1 MLTIGIFRYHFIC
14 SSERAAKFE
23 ATGKRLKEGAKIN
36 ASLLHLGTVIRTLAK
51 KPGHQNEKSMFGNS
65 KLTMLLKDSLV
76 GGNSKTVMLATVS
89 PLLSNLEET
98 KSTLEFAFD
107 AISIRHNSKA
117 HECEH
122 LNNSEVEDQI
132 GRLQKIKAEL
142 TNVKQE
148 NEKREDVI
156 KELNSDLENLREQEP
171 LQESL
176 VNQDNRV
183 TTVPHLLNV
192 NEDHMLSKLGR
203 CYIEKGQCIYIG
215 GKNTDVEGEHILV
228 ASEIDKIGQI
238 SNREGQVF
246 LQTFRKNAIAL
257 NGQRIDMKL
266 TEQRINSGDR
276 LMFGSL
282 RSLWIFVDPTS
293 DKPNVNEDDFTY
305 DDAENEIIML
315 KNTEETIPADD
326 KALRRKLIKRAEEVK
341 EANFKAVLSNKPLV
355 FSLTLTSAY
364 FLGLNDESNVVIVK
378 VWNRKNNCRYI
389 WTENEFVRAMDDINE
404 FKIDCEND
412 FDPFDITP
420 HSYTPVGVSFVKRD
434 DSGRKQ
440 KAKNNKSDLFD
451 QKGSKIGHL
460 CSSFEVTTETPRPN
474 SIGSQNRMN
483 ISINSATFDEKLK
496 DRYLEVKCSFVF
508 HTLQMKT
515 EILKKL
521 RPTNL
526 QDRPLFLISPN
537 NWASTRKSTYYHNS
551 CWCVCGEFQDRLLIF
566 M

>member
-1 MLTIGIFRYHFIC
+1 
-14 SSERAAKFE
+14 
-23 ATGKRLKEGAKIN
+23 
-36 ASLLHLGTVIRTLAK
+36 
-51 KPGHQNEKSMFGNS
+51 
-65 KLTMLLKDSLV
+65 
-76 GGNSKTVMLATVS
+76 
-89 PLLSNLEET
+89 
-98 KSTLEFAFD
+98 
-107 AISIRHNSKA
+107 
-117 HECEH
+117 
-122 LNNSEVEDQI
+122 
-132 GRLQKIKAEL
+132 
-142 TNVKQE
+142 
-148 NEKREDVI
+148 
-156 KELNSDLENLREQEP
+156 
-171 LQESL
+171 
-176 VNQDNRV
+176 
-183 TTVPHLLNV
+183 
-192 NEDHMLSKLGR
+192 MLSKLVR
-203 CYIEKGQCIYIG
+203 CYIEKGQCIHIG

-246 LQTFRKNAIAL
+246 LQTFRKNAIAV
-257 NGQRIDMKL
+257 NGQRIVMNL
-266 TEQRINSGDR
+266 SEQRINSGDR

-315 KNTEETIPADD
+315 TNTEETIPADD
-326 KALRRKLIKRAEEVK
+326 MALRRKLIKRAEEVK

-355 FSLTLTSAY
+355 FSLTLTSGY

-378 VWNRKNNCRYI
+378 IWNRKNNCRYI

-440 KAKNNKSDLFD
+440 KAKNNKSDLLD

-496 DRYLEVKCSFVF
+496 DRYLEVKCSFRLPYTTNEDGDPEEVETNESPGQAPIF
-508 HTLQMKT
+508 NFTKQLGINEKIDLFPQFLLVRVWGIPRPSSDLYVERGDLAEIV
-515 EILKKL
+515 EILDQKDDLIEGLRKERNEYKKQVEDL
-521 RPTNL
+521 KKAL
-526 QDRPLFLISPN
+526 QNKQNKI
-537 NWASTRKSTYYHNS
+537 
-551 CWCVCGEFQDRLLIF
+551 
-566 M
+566 